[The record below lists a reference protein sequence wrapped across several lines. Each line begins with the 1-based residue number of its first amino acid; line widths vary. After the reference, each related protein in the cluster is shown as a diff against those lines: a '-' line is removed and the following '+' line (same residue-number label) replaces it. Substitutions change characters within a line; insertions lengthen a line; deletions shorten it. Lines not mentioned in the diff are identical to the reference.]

1 MLKALGTCLYPGLHF
16 SVISPSFLHHVT
28 PKHPNHHGFLCVFRW
43 IYFFPTLFFVT
54 VKTPSS
60 LRPLLNLPL
69 QVFVAK
75 TNPFFSLQLRG
86 IFFFSFLS
94 GVMLGFK
101 ISVRAPIQVGTDLSE
116 KDTSFFRITCI
127 SWVST
132 CLCKAFITRFIFF
145 FSHVGFSC
153 SGGSW
158 NPRLTNFFYFFSNL
172 NAHFSVIPR

>member
-16 SVISPSFLHHVT
+16 SVISPSSLHHVT

-54 VKTPSS
+54 VRTPSS

-69 QVFVAK
+69 QVLVAS
-75 TNPFFSLQLRG
+75 FS
-86 IFFFSFLS
+86 FSFLS
-94 GVMLGFK
+94 GVMLEFK

-158 NPRLTNFFYFFSNL
+158 HPRLTNFFYFFSNL
-172 NAHFSVIPR
+172 NAQFSVIPR